1 MGLPLRGWSGTPPV
15 SRAQA
20 GASGPGSPD
29 SRAESLPRALLSWA
43 PFLHLCPQL
52 HVSWPRLHRARRARP
67 SPPLY
72 VGHQLVSMSPRW
84 SKATGTGA
92 FQGGAWSPTAKL
104 SSTANTGAPSH
115 SHRKGPSC
123 LVPAQQLGSFRNLKR
138 KQLSGQCS
146 MRDAG
151 GRGTASP
158 LKFRKRQSFTAS
170 SLPPPRSSSLPALCF
185 PRMKTVNLFYLFQS
199 ILGSVPLRAE
209 AAMVTPPT
217 RALKIHSV

>member
-1 MGLPLRGWSGTPPV
+1 MYPGHACTV
-15 SRAQA
+15 HE
-20 GASGPGSPD
+20 GPGPH
-29 SRAESLPRALLSWA
+29 LLSTLAASWCPCPLGGPRPLGQGLSREA
-43 PFLHLCPQL
+43 PGALQPQ
-52 HVSWPRLHRARRARP
+52 
-67 SPPLY
+67 
-72 VGHQLVSMSPRW
+72 
-84 SKATGTGA
+84 
-92 FQGGAWSPTAKL
+92 L
-104 SSTANTGAPSH
+104 SSTANTGALSH

-123 LVPAQQLGSFRNLKR
+123 LAPAQQLGSFRNLKR

-146 MRDAG
+146 IRDAG

-170 SLPPPRSSSLPALCF
+170 SLPPPRSSSLPALCI